1 MSDVFSCTKCGGEF
15 ELPPAVLAKFP
26 GWVPKV
32 CLPCKDG
39 AGGGGGGKKKRSG
52 GSRSRTIPSR
62 DLVAHDTPI
71 DEDPALLRVL
81 DRFQDGP
88 DTGLFTDGSC
98 SPNPGPGG
106 WGVVWVEDGTVID
119 QRRGEEKDS
128 TNNRMELQALIEAF
142 RMVPED
148 RELVV
153 YSDSQLVVKTV
164 NEWAAGWERKGWKRK
179 TGPIANLDLV
189 QELWAA
195 VKTRPQ
201 LKVQWARAH
210 SGWRWN
216 EYADALASTHMRR
229 KPRG

>member
-1 MSDVFSCTKCGGEF
+1 MSEAFTCAKCGSEF

-32 CLPCKDG
+32 CLSCKD
-39 AGGGGGGKKKRSG
+39 AATGGKKKAG
-52 GSRSRTIPSR
+52 KKK

-88 DTGLFTDGSC
+88 DTGMFTDGSC

-106 WGVVWVEDGTVID
+106 WGLVWVEDGTVID
-119 QRRGEEKDS
+119 QRRGEERDS
-128 TNNRMELQALIEAF
+128 TNNRMELRALIEAF
-142 RMVPED
+142 QMAPEG
-148 RELVV
+148 RELTAD
-153 YSDSQLVVKTV
+153 SDSQLVVKTV

-179 TGPIANLDLV
+179 TGPIKNLDLV
-189 QELWAA
+189 QELWAL
-195 VKTRPQ
+195 VKTRPE

-229 KPRG
+229 KPRA